1 MQQAGR
7 LMRGLT
13 ANFTNAGLA
22 AGTTSTYTTTATT
35 VASINGFFA
44 TTLAAQTNTATPTT
58 DVNTGAAFVAVQ
70 PEYGCVFVFG
80 TNAAG
85 AIKVAQGSREQLF
98 GGVTTTP
105 GSFEK
110 PPQFPTLPDD
120 FVAIGYCVVKTGPSA
135 VAWTFGSGAW
145 AASGVVTT
153 FKNVS
158 CLPDRP
164 QVA

>member
-13 ANFTNAGLA
+13 VNLVNAGLA
-22 AGTTSTYTTTATT
+22 AGSTSTYTTTANT
-35 VASINGFFA
+35 VATINGIFA
-44 TTLAAQTNTATPTT
+44 TALAAASNTATPTT
-58 DVNTGAAFVAVQ
+58 DVNTGAAFVAVAA
-70 PEYGCVFVFG
+70 EYGCVFVFG
-80 TNAAG
+80 VNAAG
-85 AIKVAQGSREQLF
+85 AIKVAQGSREQLY

-120 FVAIGYCVVKTGPSA
+120 FVAIGYVVVKLGPSA
-135 VAWTFGSGAW
+135 SSWTFGSSSW
-145 AASGVVTT
+145 TASGVTT
-153 FKNVS
+153 SFKNVS

-164 QVA
+164 QIA